1 MRTASFWYFT
11 VAMFVC
17 GAGDF
22 LLTTHLVPM
31 ATDHGVATST
41 AVAMLA
47 WFGLL
52 SLGGI
57 LLAGPASDLIG
68 DRVPIALAFGLR
80 VALFLL
86 VFRYQN
92 AASFWALALGFG
104 FTFLVTAPLTTTLM
118 GRLYGFAHIGL
129 LGGFITTVHHVGGGI
144 WAYLGGAVYDATG
157 GYAPAM
163 AISAGAS
170 AVALVLTLLIR
181 EVRHVAP
188 DEPQSREAAPAGEPR
203 FAGAAPGARV
213 VTRTRGM

>member
-1 MRTASFWYFT
+1 M
-11 VAMFVC
+11 
-17 GAGDF
+17 
-22 LLTTHLVPM
+22 
-31 ATDHGVATST
+31 
-41 AVAMLA
+41 
-47 WFGLL
+47 
-52 SLGGI
+52 
-57 LLAGPASDLIG
+57 
-68 DRVPIALAFGLR
+68 
-80 VALFLL
+80 
-86 VFRYQN
+86 FRYQN

-157 GYAPAM
+157 GYTPAM

-170 AVALVLTLLIR
+170 AIALVLTLLIK

-188 DEPQSREAAPAGEPR
+188 EEPHRQEAAPAGEPR
-203 FAGAAPGARV
+203 FAGAATGARV